1 MAKASGYLLT
11 EKIPVDQ
18 KFRGQAELIKNEMS
32 TTEPKTVAAIV
43 AQIEGRGL
51 VTRQDPARVVSF
63 YMSTWKKKGWVRAVD
78 VETTEAAASVDTAD
92 EPQNDHE
99 SGIEMTPDER
109 NEAKMQADVEATHEE
124 PRDPGISSGMKLS
137 EASLVSLRFTSRAM
151 TPQDLA
157 DFLGNHGYKTEAK
170 RVQSA
175 LQNLVSKGSVAKT
188 EGNAYQAVN

>member
-109 NEAKMQADVEATHEE
+109 NEAKMQA
-124 PRDPGISSGMKLS
+124 GISSGMKLS